1 VLYRILIVKSIYFFS
16 YRDNDF
22 LKSCGILY
30 KKPQGG
36 LNMAPSLGEKIRM
49 LRQEKGL
56 SQVLLE
62 KKSGVNSKLLSKYEN
77 GRIIPTADTLRK
89 IAEGLETSADYLIF
103 DNVPKDGLSQIQDLD
118 LFEKFK
124 EVEQMDAENK
134 NIIRSLI
141 EAIIIKTK
149 VQNVMKSKKEEP
161 WEDRMRQTLTK
172 LRKRAKGY
180 SEEDI
185 MQIVDKAV
193 QAVRL
198 EEQNV

>member
-1 VLYRILIVKSIYFFS
+1 
-16 YRDNDF
+16 
-22 LKSCGILY
+22 
-30 KKPQGG
+30 
-36 LNMAPSLGEKIRM
+36 MAPSLGEKIRM

>member
-1 VLYRILIVKSIYFFS
+1 
-16 YRDNDF
+16 
-22 LKSCGILY
+22 
-30 KKPQGG
+30 
-36 LNMAPSLGEKIRM
+36 MAPSLGEKIRM
-49 LRQEKGL
+49 LRQEQGL

-134 NIIRSLI
+134 NIIKSLI
-141 EAIIIKTK
+141 EAIIIKNK
-149 VQNVMKSKKEEP
+149 VQDVIKPKKEDP
-161 WEDRMRQTLTK
+161 WEDRMRQTLSK

-180 SEEDI
+180 SEDDI
-185 MQIVDKAV
+185 MRVVDEAV

-198 EEQNV
+198 EEQDA